1 MAAKIS
7 IIAAVARHFKGGNAV
22 VNSVNRKK
30 ILNAKDKKTI
40 GINNTLPWNI
50 PEDLRNFKKLT
61 FGNPIVM
68 GRKTFDS
75 IGKPLPGRRNI
86 VISRNSAL
94 KIENCEIA
102 NSLDAAIRIAKSQN
116 PDEVFII
123 GGAQIYEQAMQFAD
137 RLYLTEINQDVK
149 GDAFFPNFSGKKWK
163 EIRRRQNTTAP
174 LLEKNQNENSPRFDF
189 VVYEKN

>member
-7 IIAAVARHFKGGNAV
+7 IIAAVAKNNV
-22 VNSVNRKK
+22 
-30 ILNAKDKKTI
+30 I
-40 GINNTLPWNI
+40 GINNDLPWNI

-86 VISRNSAL
+86 VISRNTAL

-174 LLEKNQNENSPRFDF
+174 LLEKTQNENSPRFDF

>member
-7 IIAAVARHFKGGNAV
+7 IIAAVAKNNV
-22 VNSVNRKK
+22 
-30 ILNAKDKKTI
+30 I

-163 EIRRRQNTTAP
+163 EIRRSHNTTAP
-174 LLEKNQNENSPRFDF
+174 LLEKNQNENPPRFDF